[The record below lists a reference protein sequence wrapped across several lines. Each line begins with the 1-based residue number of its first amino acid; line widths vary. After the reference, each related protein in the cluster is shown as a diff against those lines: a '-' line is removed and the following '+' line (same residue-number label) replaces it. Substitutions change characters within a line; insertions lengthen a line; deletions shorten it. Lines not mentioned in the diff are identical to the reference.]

1 MRTGSAYRASLKDG
15 RAVYLHGERVADV
28 TEHAAF
34 RPIMNAIAGLFDF
47 ADSHRDI
54 MAATSSETGREY
66 NRIYSIPRSLED
78 LSARRR
84 AVEAWANQTHGWVGR
99 SPDHVASFL
108 AGFAAH
114 PEAFEADGH
123 DFGKHVVDYYQHVRD
138 NDLYLSYAIIPPQVS
153 RATTAHEW
161 EGDFIQ
167 VGAVRET
174 EEGIIVRGAQML
186 ATGAAVADELL
197 VSCIKP
203 LTPDDQDFALTFAIP
218 VATPGLKL
226 YCRQAYASDAVDAF
240 DYPLS
245 SRFDESDA
253 LVVFDD
259 VLVPWDRV
267 FVYKNVNG
275 LRRQFFETGAHI
287 LGNWQAQ
294 TRFAVKL
301 QFIAG
306 IARKVTAVNGVDR
319 FPGVQEKL
327 GDLASLASMVE
338 AAVVAAEYGAQPDD
352 AGVWLPAARPLY
364 GIMGYQSELY
374 PRVLS
379 ILREL
384 VGGGVLQLP
393 SSVADMRAPEMRADI
408 DRYIQSPNVP
418 AEERIKLF
426 KLAWDV
432 VGSEFAGR
440 HAQYEMFY
448 AGAPFVAK
456 GYAYRNFGY
465 ERCVEQV
472 DAFLSS
478 YGIDQAGEGVSPR

>member
-1 MRTGSAYRASLKDG
+1 MRTGSDYKASLKDE

-34 RPIMNAIAGLFDF
+34 RPIVEAMADLFDF
-47 ADSHRDI
+47 ADSHREV
-54 MAATSSETGREY
+54 MAQQSSQTGREF
-66 NRIYSIPRSLED
+66 NRIYSIPRSQEE

-84 AVEAWANQTHGWVGR
+84 AVEAWASRTHGWVGR

-114 PEAFEADGH
+114 PETFTTDER
-123 DFGKHVVDYYQHVRD
+123 DFGKNVVDYYEHVRD
-138 NDLYLSYAIIPPQVS
+138 NDLYVSYAIIPPQVS
-153 RATTAHEW
+153 RATTAHDW

-167 VGAVRET
+167 VGVVDET

-203 LTPDDQDFALTFAIP
+203 LTPDDQDFALTFAVPI
-218 VATPGLKL
+218 ATEGLRL
-226 YCRQAYASDAVDAF
+226 YCREAYASPAVDEY

-245 SRFDESDA
+245 SRYDESDA

-267 FVYKNVNG
+267 FVYRDVDRLK
-275 LRRQFFETGAHI
+275 RQFFETGAHV

-294 TRFAVKL
+294 TRFCVKL
-301 QFIAG
+301 RFIAG
-306 IARKVTAVNGVDR
+306 IARKATAINGVDR

-327 GDLASLASMVE
+327 GELASLVAMVE
-338 AAVVAAEYGAQPDD
+338 AAVIAAEYGAAPDG

-364 GIMGYQSELY
+364 GVMGFQSELY

-393 SSVADMRAPEMRADI
+393 SSVADMRSPELRKDI

-465 ERCVEQV
+465 DDCVADV
-472 DAFLSS
+472 DGFLAT
-478 YGIDQAGEGVSPR
+478 YGVDR